1 MPSLSVAASRYGTS
15 GSDIAAQNYGL
26 DKQIDHDLRYDRAQ
40 EWVDVVRKLWRSW
53 EPDAILEDTANGVF
67 ADFEKVHTIDHKGQF
82 FQVRGP
88 LNTAPLAS
96 EPVMVQAGA
105 SGRGQQFAG
114 ANSDVILQLAS
125 TPERMRTYRD
135 SIREV
140 AASAGRSVLP
150 KVLFVVQPI
159 VTANDEESAA
169 VRARRADLTQAAI
182 DEALQSISYLSG
194 VDFKKLDLDA
204 PLPEL
209 TTNSNQGTLDN
220 FVRSAPA
227 GSTLREILQVRAN
240 KDGLA
245 VIGTADQVADHL
257 AELGEQVGGD
267 GFLFTGQVHPANVH
281 RTLDSLV
288 PALRS
293 RGVLRTE
300 LGDGGLRQNLND
312 F

>member
-1 MPSLSVAASRYGTS
+1 
-15 GSDIAAQNYGL
+15 
-26 DKQIDHDLRYDRAQ
+26 
-40 EWVDVVRKLWRSW
+40 
-53 EPDAILEDTANGVF
+53 
-67 ADFEKVHTIDHKGQF
+67 
-82 FQVRGP
+82 
-88 LNTAPLAS
+88 
-96 EPVMVQAGA
+96 MVQAGA

-114 ANSDVILQLAS
+114 SNSDVILQLAS

-159 VTANDEESAA
+159 ITANDEESAA

-182 DEALQSISYLSG
+182 DEALQGISYLSG
-194 VDFKKLDLDA
+194 VDFKKFDLDA

-209 TTNSNQGTLDN
+209 STNSNQGTLDN
-220 FVRSAPA
+220 FVKSAPE

-257 AELGEQVGGD
+257 ATLGEQVGGD

-281 RTLDSLV
+281 RTLDTLV
-288 PALRS
+288 PALRK

-300 LGDGGLRQNLND
+300 LGDGGLRQNLAD